1 MAVSL
6 PTVDELMHKAFSPG
20 REPRSAEYK
29 RGVHDMLVRRIEGVR
44 LPVPYDQASA
54 QRDAYYSGWDEADA
68 IWHSLKSVHPLLG
81 MGVDIATDSDAQK
94 SSDAALLR
102 KTL

>member
-1 MAVSL
+1 MTTKAI
-6 PTVDELMHKAFSPG
+6 PAVDELMAKAFAPG

-44 LPVPYDQASA
+44 LPIPYDQASA

-68 IWHSLKSVHPLLG
+68 IIRSLEVAS
-81 MGVDIATDSDAQK
+81 
-94 SSDAALLR
+94 
-102 KTL
+102 

>member
-1 MAVSL
+1 MAKSA
-6 PTVDELMHKAFSPG
+6 PTVDELMERAFSRG

-44 LPVPYDQASA
+44 LPIPYDQASA

-68 IWHSLKSVHPLLG
+68 ISRTLG
-81 MGVDIATDSDAQK
+81 AK
-94 SSDAALLR
+94 P
-102 KTL
+102 

>member
-20 REPRSAEYK
+20 REPRSAEYR
-29 RGVHDMLVRRIEGVR
+29 RGVHDRLVRRLERVP
-44 LPVPYDQASA
+44 LPIPYDRASA

-68 IWHSLKSVHPLLG
+68 IIRALK
-81 MGVDIATDSDAQK
+81 
-94 SSDAALLR
+94 AAP
-102 KTL
+102 